1 MKAGALQTNIFLFSS
16 SLCHVTHVFKIVSCW
31 VMIHVYSGI
40 WKKKVFT
47 YRKKIFFPISDVVV
61 QCLREGVIN

>member
-1 MKAGALQTNIFLFSS
+1 MEAGALQTNIFLFSF
-16 SLCHVTHVFKIVSCW
+16 SLCHVTHVFKIVSYR

-47 YRKKIFFPISDVVV
+47 YRKNDVFPIGDVVV
-61 QCLREGVIN
+61 QCVREGVIN